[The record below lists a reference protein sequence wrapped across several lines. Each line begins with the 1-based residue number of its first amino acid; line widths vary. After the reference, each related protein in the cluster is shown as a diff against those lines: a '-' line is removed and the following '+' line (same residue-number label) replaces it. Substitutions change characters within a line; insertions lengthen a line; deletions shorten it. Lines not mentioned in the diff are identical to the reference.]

1 MPGTVITAACS
12 ILHNAAIDNGSPLI
26 NIRRSNRGTL
36 RVQGERHKR
45 VEYHIVAS
53 AMFVGFFFARVIIG
67 NLSKSKQN
75 IRIYSTKAH
84 APAN

>member
-12 ILHNAAIDNGSPLI
+12 ILHNAAIDNGIPLI

-53 AMFVGFFFARVIIG
+53 AMFVGFIERVIIG
-67 NLSKSKQN
+67 NLSKPKQN
-75 IRIYSTKAH
+75 IRIYSTKAR